1 MPSPHHP
8 TPVNIWQQKINSPY
22 IISHNLLT
30 KIFFFTDMQF
40 SVILSCI
47 LLPLVKSQIF
57 ENDLPVSL
65 QPPPPQPQ
73 PKADFGS
80 LILSGLPVAS
90 IPQIPSAPSGPFPP
104 KPISHRAVLF
114 SAEEEAKL
122 PPSLLN
128 PFYKNP
134 RIAEQ
139 LAKQSWFE
147 PGENLV
153 EDRDTE
159 KIPRDKIFYALKSAG
174 LIRRRRY
181 ALH

>member
-1 MPSPHHP
+1 M
-8 TPVNIWQQKINSPY
+8 VA
-22 IISHNLLT
+22 
-30 KIFFFTDMQF
+30 
-40 SVILSCI
+40 CI
-47 LLPLVKSQIF
+47 CVLLPLAKSQLF

-65 QPPPPQPQ
+65 QPPPLQPQ
-73 PKADFGS
+73 PKSDFGS
-80 LILSGLPVAS
+80 LIVPSLTVPS
-90 IPQIPSAPSGPFPP
+90 IPQFPSAPAAPFPP
-104 KPISHRAVLF
+104 KPISHQAALLN
-114 SAEEEAKL
+114 AEEEAKL

-153 EDRDTE
+153 EDRETE

-181 ALH
+181 AFH